1 MPDAYVIPSNV
12 FRALDGWELKAYV
25 LIANSAQPLTCA
37 TIAAELGI
45 SERTAR
51 RTVAE
56 LRERGFLE
64 ERSNLATADKS
75 GQKRTNLTATDK
87 SGQESFPQTPI
98 KENIPPPPE
107 KNAPTR
113 PHDFEFYFSKITN
126 DESLRPFVAEFLR
139 GLRTDGVDLDRKTD
153 LRDHFYKWLP
163 KYQAK
168 REIAAKRQQCAA
180 VQNEAKDAR
189 DADSEKLQRKYD
201 ADLLAA
207 NTPEALAE
215 GARVLAKFGKNR
227 KL

>member
-1 MPDAYVIPSNV
+1 MLKDLHLQGA
-12 FRALDGWELKAYV
+12 ALLAFALWFADRQERSVREL
-25 LIANSAQPLTCA
+25 
-37 TIAAELGI
+37 AAMLGV
-45 SERTAR
+45 SERGIRKVLPRVNEAKEQSSAR
-51 RTVAE
+51 ME
-56 LRERGFLE
+56 QSSEIREQSSAKKE
-64 ERSNLATADKS
+64 QSS
-75 GQKRTNLTATDK
+75 QIQK
-87 SGQESFPQTPI
+87 EIFPQTPI

-113 PHDFEFYFSKITN
+113 PHEVLISWIT
-126 DESLRPFVAEFLR
+126 DDASMRPYAEEFLNGLKAR
-139 GLRTDGVDLDRKTD
+139 GEDPEQKGAAELRR
-153 LRDHFYKWLP
+153 HFGFWLP

-168 REIAAKRQQCAA
+168 REIAAKRQQCSA

-201 ADLLAA
+201 ADLQAA